1 MALSQP
7 TAEDGAV
14 MRIHNESVTPE
25 LRPIL
30 TGALIAFAA
39 LALSFVAT
47 ALALEQ
53 RSSNQKPRPAVSEV
67 HRAR

>member
-1 MALSQP
+1 MALSP
-7 TAEDGAV
+7 VATENGGV

-25 LRPIL
+25 LRPIF

-39 LALSFVAT
+39 LALSFIAT
-47 ALALEQ
+47 ALALEP
-53 RSSNQKPRPAVSEV
+53 RATNQKPRPAVSDV